1 MDYTNRLQKSSLERK
16 NRRIGYICLGLT
28 AVLTIV
34 LVCSFLKE
42 PRRYR
47 NLVFFDAIVML
58 LFGAMAQLTQRK
70 KPLQIAIRLFV
81 YFFVPLTAAIV
92 GVLLIGDG
100 VVMLRREG
108 RGIGSFLPI
117 LMGGGMLAGMTLA
130 VLAARHIIHPG
141 RILRVA
147 LGVVVMM
154 TFYVS
159 TTFGSFVF
167 LRICPPMFR
176 HRKSMT
182 ILSFMA
188 AASLAIQ

>member
-1 MDYTNRLQKSSLERK
+1 
-16 NRRIGYICLGLT
+16 
-28 AVLTIV
+28 
-34 LVCSFLKE
+34 
-42 PRRYR
+42 
-47 NLVFFDAIVML
+47 ML

-154 TFYVS
+154 TSMSAQRLALLF
-159 TTFGSFVF
+159 FCGFV
-167 LRICPPMFR
+167 RPCSATG
-176 HRKSMT
+176 KV
-182 ILSFMA
+182 
-188 AASLAIQ
+188 